1 MTETGYPEAKS
12 VLQAINE
19 KEWHS
24 YVSLED
30 VFYEYST
37 NGDFRKLIDSGRFK
51 YVDGY
56 VVISDEK
63 YIAADETG
71 KATLTEYAWDNLDEC
86 TLSFG
91 WQRIRRASAKEVLP
105 EIIFHREN
113 DEQDISK
120 YDADHNTAVLRLSED
135 LQRRN
140 KNFEENE
147 KIHLLSTAN
156 KNCWEYIFEVI
167 NIKGISKAHFCT
179 LTELGEENYRKA
191 EKGLKNDP
199 TVRTIVAIGVGLSL
213 DIETVDKMLY
223 LAGRS
228 FKDTPEDR
236 ALRFCI
242 TGLSGHPLSDCNDF
256 LAARGYETLGTK
268 QRL

>member
-1 MTETGYPEAKS
+1 M
-12 VLQAINE
+12 
-19 KEWHS
+19 
-24 YVSLED
+24 
-30 VFYEYST
+30 
-37 NGDFRKLIDSGRFK
+37 
-51 YVDGY
+51 
-56 VVISDEK
+56 
-63 YIAADETG
+63 
-71 KATLTEYAWDNLDEC
+71 
-86 TLSFG
+86 
-91 WQRIRRASAKEVLP
+91 
-105 EIIFHREN
+105 
-113 DEQDISK
+113 
-120 YDADHNTAVLRLSED
+120 SED

-223 LAGRS
+223 LAGRN

-236 ALRFCI
+236 SSALPVSPGILYQTAMISLLPEDTKLLAQNNVYSTFSRYSI
-242 TGLSGHPLSDCNDF
+242 TGICGFF
-256 LAARGYETLGTK
+256 LFQKYFRLGES
-268 QRL
+268 